1 VLGLAVIAA
10 LAIAGLSSA
19 TASAALPEWGQC
31 VKFVNQH
38 GKGVGKYTNSSC
50 TTLAEGK
57 TGEFE
62 FKSLKKLE
70 SEGFSG
76 AFTSHGGVAELE
88 TNLGIKTVCQA
99 EEATG
104 ILSGSKEVHGVVVIF
119 KGCESNF
126 GGLVCE
132 NSIRPPLGEEPA
144 GQIRTRELKGVLG
157 YISGAGTESPS
168 VGISLEPENAKN
180 LFAEFICGQVLIVR
194 VGQAG
199 FDGTGMVSNGAGNDS
214 IISPIT
220 PVNSMSV
227 TNTQTYTQE
236 KGVQNPTHFEGG
248 KEDFLE
254 TEISDGF
261 GEIPFGQSGQALTTI
276 NTLNNGQKLEIKA

>member
-1 VLGLAVIAA
+1 VLGLAAIAA
-10 LAIAGLSSA
+10 LAIAALGTAS
-19 TASAALPEWGQC
+19 ASAALPEWGQC

-38 GKGVGKYTNSSC
+38 GAGVGKYTNSGC

-62 FKSLKKLE
+62 FKNLKKLQ
-70 SEGFSG
+70 SEGFST

-88 TNLGIKTVCQA
+88 TSIGIKTVCKA

-104 ILSGSKEVHGVVVIF
+104 FLSGTKEVSDVTVVF

-126 GGLVCE
+126 GGLACE
-132 NSIRPPLGEEPA
+132 NGIRPPLGEEPPEM
-144 GQIRTRELKGVLG
+144 IRTRELKGTLA
-157 YISGAGTESPS
+157 YISGKGTESPN

-180 LFAEFICGQVLIVR
+180 LFAEFICGQVLVVR
-194 VGQAG
+194 VGQRG
-199 FDGTGMVSNGAGNDS
+199 FDGTGMVSNGPGNDS

-261 GEIPFGQSGQALTTI
+261 GEIPFGQSGQAVTTI